1 MKTLKKQFVII
12 YSEKKIIQKIK
23 TNIETN
29 LPDDVLVEEF
39 ETLEALEDFI
49 SENKLIEDENLTR

>member
-29 LPDDVLVEEF
+29 LPDDVLAEEF